1 MSDTTSFAFF
11 QVYAVAATMTTLF
24 HLYITFVAT
33 RKLTNYVRTYRKRLG
48 FSQDEIAYLLDCK
61 SGSKISR
68 YEHLNREPTLRT
80 ALAYEVIFQTPVKEL
95 FAGIYEN
102 VERKTLKRI
111 RSLSE
116 KLNSSDPAHPRHEG
130 RRRQVE
136 AALLSRLIDLYHEEK

>member
-1 MSDTTSFAFF
+1 M
-11 QVYAVAATMTTLF
+11 
-24 HLYITFVAT
+24 AT

-48 FSQDEIAYLLDCK
+48 FSQDEVAYLLDCK
-61 SGSKISR
+61 SGAKISR
-68 YEHLNREPTLRT
+68 YEHYRREPTLRT
-80 ALAYEVIFQTPVKEL
+80 ALAYEVIFQTPVKEI

-116 KLNSSDPAHPRHEG
+116 KLNSSDPAHPRQER

-136 AALLSRLIDLYHEEK
+136 AALLSRLIDLDHEEK